1 MNLPIALVASLV
13 AQMVKKLSTVQE
25 TWIRSLGLGRSHGDR
40 NGNPL
45 QYACLENPM
54 DRRAWQASFHGVA
67 KSWTQLSD

>member
-25 TWIRSLGLGRSHGDR
+25 TWIQSLGLGRSHGDR

-54 DRRAWQASFHGVA
+54 DRRACWASIHGVV
-67 KSWTQLSD
+67 KIWTQLSD